1 MEPFPVHVRASA
13 GGYDFVLAGRCT
25 AIVYSAQPTVQFR
38 VLLAR
43 AEQEL
48 TRAPKDFRLL
58 QGAFLLPN
66 LQKFSDPIDLARA
79 SVGFLQRHP
88 DYEAHYTLTRSS
100 LISIATDVFLRAYP
114 RFDARL
120 VNNRNEIGFLLRK
133 RERNLP
139 ENWYD
144 LPLVATAKSA

>member
-13 GGYDFVLAGRCT
+13 GGYDFVFAGRCT
-25 AIVYSAQPTVQFR
+25 AIVYSSQPTVQFR

-48 TRAPKDFRLL
+48 ARAPKDFRLL

-66 LQKFSDPIDLARA
+66 LQRFSDPIDLARA
-79 SVGFLQRHP
+79 SIGFLQRHP
-88 DYEAHYTLTRSS
+88 EYEAHYTLTRSS

-120 VNNRNEIGFLLRK
+120 VTNRNEIGFLLRK
-133 RERNLP
+133 RERSLP

-144 LPLVATAKSA
+144 LPMLAASKSA

>member
-1 MEPFPVHVRASA
+1 LEPFPVHVRASA
-13 GGYDFVLAGRCT
+13 GGYDFVFAGRCT
-25 AIVYSAQPTVQFR
+25 AIVYSPLPTVQFR

-48 TRAPKDFRLL
+48 ARLPPGFRLL

-66 LQKFSDPIDLARA
+66 LKGFSDPIDLARA

-100 LISIATDVFLRAYP
+100 IIGIATDVFLRAYP

-120 VNNRNEIGFLLRK
+120 VSDRNEIGFLLRK
-133 RERNLP
+133 REKNLP
-139 ENWYD
+139 SNWYD
-144 LPLVATAKSA
+144 LPLAVPAKSA